1 MNSDR
6 FSGRVDH
13 SPADHQTPHGRP
25 VSSAKESL
33 PHRTTAPTR
42 VTDASA
48 RRVAAQL
55 TDVDRRV
62 LETISTVRIASGAQ
76 LHALHWADSDTGRR
90 MARHHLA
97 KLTELRVLARLDR
110 RIGGVRAGSAGFTY
124 TLDTIGLRLVDD
136 GTASITAGRT
146 DKDTT
151 TSKRIR
157 RPSTPGDR
165 YLDHALAITD
175 CYVALKHL
183 EHTTDFELL
192 GFQSEPRSWRQ
203 FAGPDARPQTI
214 KPDAFALLA
223 DATWEH
229 RWFLEIDRAT
239 EHRPTILRKA
249 TEYIT
254 YWQTG
259 TEQRV
264 HDLFPRVLWVTPSD
278 RRTEDIRF
286 WLTTLDP
293 ATHHL
298 FQVCSAADF
307 ESAVQSAAL
316 EVDS

>member
-13 SPADHQTPHGRP
+13 SPMDHQALPGRP
-25 VSSAKESL
+25 TSSAKESL
-33 PHRTTAPTR
+33 PHRKSAPTR

-48 RRVAAQL
+48 RRVNAQL
-55 TDVDRRV
+55 TDIDRRV
-62 LETISTVRIASGAQ
+62 LDTISTVRIATGAQ

-90 MARHHLA
+90 LARHHLA
-97 KLTELRVLARLDR
+97 KLTDLRVLARLDR

-124 TLDTIGLRLVDD
+124 TLDALGLRLVDD
-136 GTASITAGRT
+136 HASGSLT
-146 DKDTT
+146 
-151 TSKRIR
+151 KRIR

-165 YLDHALAITD
+165 YLAHALAITD

-183 EHTTDFELL
+183 EQTSELELL

-203 FAGPDARPQTI
+203 FAGPDGRTLTI

-249 TEYIT
+249 TEYIA
-254 YWQTG
+254 YWQSG
-259 TEQRV
+259 TEQRI

-278 RRTEDIRF
+278 RRTEDIRS
-286 WLTTLDP
+286 WLATLDP

-298 FQVCSAADF
+298 FRVGTTADF
-307 ESAVQSAAL
+307 ESDVERSAR
-316 EVDS
+316 EVES